1 MLLVV
6 REEGLV
12 PIPEDLAD
20 RFGIHEGS
28 RIEWVLTDD
37 GRLTLQAANLRA
49 EAIRKLR
56 GSLKDTVKSGDLG
69 MRDFLEWREN
79 ERRLDDTY

>member
-1 MLLVV
+1 M
-6 REEGLV
+6 

>member
-6 REEGLV
+6 REEGSV

-28 RIEWVLTDD
+28 RIEWVLSDSGQLVLRTT
-37 GRLTLQAANLRA
+37 TLRD
-49 EAIRKLR
+49 EAVRTLR
-56 GSLKDTVKSGDLG
+56 GSLKNTVKPGETG
-69 MRDFLEWREN
+69 MDAFLEWRES